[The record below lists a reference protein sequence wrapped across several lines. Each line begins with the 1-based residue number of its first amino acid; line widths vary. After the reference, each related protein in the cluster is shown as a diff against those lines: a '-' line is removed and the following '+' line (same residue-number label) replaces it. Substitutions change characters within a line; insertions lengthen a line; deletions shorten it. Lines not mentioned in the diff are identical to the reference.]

1 MRTKHRTLKCES
13 LENRQLMAGNV
24 SVNLVANEVRVLGD
38 SAANQVSV
46 VQLPSGA
53 YRIQGQGGTTING
66 RAFFDAKSP
75 DFDLRINLGAGNDS
89 LVVGNHIAN
98 PAMVVEDLEIDMGA
112 GNDNVVVGN
121 VRTTDNQFAVIR
133 LGDGNDVASIQKSTI
148 KTGLRVE
155 AGAGNDQLEV
165 WKSTINGKLEANMGA
180 GNDKVT
186 LIDAVFSSSFLDGG
200 SGTDTLKRTGGKIP
214 TKISFEL

>member
-1 MRTKHRTLKCES
+1 MRPKHRTLKCES

-46 VQLPSGA
+46 VQLPSGT

-66 RAFFDAKSP
+66 RAFFDAKLR

-89 LVVGNHIAN
+89 LVVGNNIAN

-133 LGDGNDVASIQKSTI
+133 LGDGNDAAHIQKSTI

-155 AGAGNDQLEV
+155 AGGGNDHLEV
-165 WKSTINGKLEANMGA
+165 WKSTINGKLEANM
-180 GNDKVT
+180 VRET
-186 LIDAVFSSSFLDGG
+186 TRSRSSMPYSL
-200 SGTDTLKRTGGKIP
+200 RPI
-214 TKISFEL
+214 